1 MTRHPL
7 LMLVCLTFV
16 PSISLTSYDRKLLS
30 KRINMAQKDWGMTSE
45 RLSDTCHTNVI
56 YLR

>member
-1 MTRHPL
+1 
-7 LMLVCLTFV
+7 MLVCLTFV

>member
-1 MTRHPL
+1 
-7 LMLVCLTFV
+7 MLVCLTFV

-45 RLSDTCHTNVI
+45 QLSDTCHTNAI